1 MEEKNLTLLTH
12 RVKALF
18 LARIYPDSL
27 RHPPSLAGSSCD
39 ATNLLDSSLS
49 MRLVLCRTL
58 AGSSYIMYLLSVQ
71 ARNHYVHGSL
81 LTSWHL
87 SPPFIAVKS
96 CFICKCHH
104 VIYSWK
110 GSHSWNSML
119 QFKRGAWLYSQQVIL
134 KQTLLLINAFLL
146 EFCWP

>member
-49 MRLVLCRTL
+49 MRLVLCRTHGRQQL
-58 AGSSYIMYLLSVQ
+58 
-71 ARNHYVHGSL
+71 HYVSAQRSGKKPLCSRIVIDI
-81 LTSWHL
+81 LTFVTS
-87 SPPFIAVKS
+87 F
-96 CFICKCHH
+96 
-104 VIYSWK
+104 
-110 GSHSWNSML
+110 HSS
-119 QFKRGAWLYSQQVIL
+119 
-134 KQTLLLINAFLL
+134 
-146 EFCWP
+146 